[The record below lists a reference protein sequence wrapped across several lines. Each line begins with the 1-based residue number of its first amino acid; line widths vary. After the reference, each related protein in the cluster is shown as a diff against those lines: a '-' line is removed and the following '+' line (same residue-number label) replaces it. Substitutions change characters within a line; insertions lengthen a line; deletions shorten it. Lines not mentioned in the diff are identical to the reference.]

1 MTTMTQYSHAYI
13 LSLIDV
19 FSRLAKADWRKTTVW
34 GIKTSEVRVL
44 VLMKRMLDQG
54 DTTGTTVSELRK
66 TLQVTS
72 PTVTQMTNSLIHNG
86 YIERSPDQSD
96 RRISKLTLT
105 EAGVTLA
112 QKAMDQYKEIFAG
125 LIDHL
130 GKEQTDQL
138 IHLLSESFTYLQGV
152 GKKNAE

>member
-1 MTTMTQYSHAYI
+1 M
-13 LSLIDV
+13 
-19 FSRLAKADWRKTTVW
+19 
-34 GIKTSEVRVL
+34 
-44 VLMKRMLDQG
+44 
-54 DTTGTTVSELRK
+54 
-66 TLQVTS
+66 QVTS
-72 PTVTQMTNSLIHNG
+72 PTVTQMTNSLIQNG

-105 EAGVTLA
+105 EAGITLA
-112 QKAMDQYKEIFAG
+112 QKATDQYKAIFAG